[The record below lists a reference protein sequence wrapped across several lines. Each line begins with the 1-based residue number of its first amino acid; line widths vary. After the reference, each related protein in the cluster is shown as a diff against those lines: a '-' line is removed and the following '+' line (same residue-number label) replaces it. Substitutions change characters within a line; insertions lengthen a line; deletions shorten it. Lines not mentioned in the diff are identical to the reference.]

1 MTHPMQVYL
10 NTKKADGG
18 DGEYNTL
25 LVTLTDTLDISRP
38 TLYRLSYP
46 KGRQRRTLSAV
57 KAMQLELLTE
67 GAVPAE
73 SVNDEIDAVL
83 DYALQLSVARSVR
96 AIAAAA

>member
-10 NTKKADGG
+10 NTKKAEGG
-18 DGEYNTL
+18 EGEYNTL
-25 LVTLTDTLDISRP
+25 LVLLTETLDISKP

-57 KAMQLELLTE
+57 KAMQLELLTD

-73 SVNDEIDAVL
+73 SVNDEMDAVL
-83 DYALQLSVARSVR
+83 DYALQLTVARSDR
-96 AIAAAA
+96 AFAA